1 MITERVYV
9 RSQSLAE
16 IHQQI
21 AQMEAAGWQK
31 STGLMYTHDESGQG
45 WEMGMHRPVDADGP
59 PPRPFVEFFDG
70 FVRGVLV
77 VVVAAAGVLAVLSV
91 VRWIW

>member
-9 RSQSLAE
+9 KTDSLSE
-16 IHQQI
+16 IHEQI

-31 STGLMYTHDESGQG
+31 ASALMYTHDEHGSG
-45 WEMGMHRPVDADGP
+45 WEMAMHRAVEESDP
-59 PPRPFVEFFDG
+59 PPRPFFEFFDG
-70 FVRGVLV
+70 FVRGVLL